1 MADQR
6 IMSILRG
13 LMAEPASDHRGTI
26 GQSGL
31 PDWAAASPQLGVRRV
46 TTCSRVEE
54 QGRLWGAAMIF
65 GIALAFVAGLLWS
78 ERGRSNEPANHSQ
91 TIAPSARRE
100 AIDFRLPPHTN
111 PLASSGLIPA
121 GDTKKVS
128 DNGLSYETVI
138 PRPTVKGY
146 YEPKVI
152 PYPTG
157 KPVYVHG
164 YYRKDGTYV
173 RPHFRSLPRR

>member
-26 GQSGL
+26 GQPGS
-31 PDWAAASPQLGVRRV
+31 PDSAAASPQLGVSPV
-46 TTCSRVEE
+46 TTCSRAEE
-54 QGRLWGAAMIF
+54 RGRLWGAVMMF
-65 GIALAFVAGLLWS
+65 GIALAFVAGLLCS
-78 ERGRSNEPANHSQ
+78 ETGRSKATTNHSQ
-91 TIAPSARRE
+91 TIAPSAR
-100 AIDFRLPPHTN
+100 ALDLRLPPRTN
-111 PLASSGLIPA
+111 PLANSGLIPA

-146 YEPKVI
+146 YEAKVI

-157 KPVYVHG
+157 KPVYVQG